1 MKKIVVIGGGTG
13 VFTVLSGLKNYPQE
27 LSAIVTIADDGGSSG
42 ILREEFGILPPGDIR
57 RALVA
62 LSSSSPLLAKLFNY
76 RFKNG
81 SGLRGHN
88 FGNLFLAALE
98 CITGDF
104 NKALKEAG
112 NILGIKGQVLP
123 VSFDNTKLCA
133 KLENDFVVTGES
145 NIDKPKHDGNLAIK
159 EVFLDPLVKAN
170 REALSVIKHAD
181 AIIIG
186 PGDLYTSI
194 IPNFLVKGIKEAVR
208 KSKAKKIYVCN
219 IMTKFGETNNFTAET
234 FLSVLE
240 KYLGKGII
248 DYFIV
253 NIEKPKAIYLAKY
266 RKEGST
272 IVKYNRKYLLS
283 FKKPKVIFAKL
294 VRNGPLLRHDPKKL
308 AQIIKNLIAK

>member
-27 LSAIVTIADDGGSSG
+27 LSAIVTTADDGGSSG

-283 FKKPKVIFAKL
+283 LKKPKVIFAKL

-308 AQIIKNLIAK
+308 AQAIKNLITK